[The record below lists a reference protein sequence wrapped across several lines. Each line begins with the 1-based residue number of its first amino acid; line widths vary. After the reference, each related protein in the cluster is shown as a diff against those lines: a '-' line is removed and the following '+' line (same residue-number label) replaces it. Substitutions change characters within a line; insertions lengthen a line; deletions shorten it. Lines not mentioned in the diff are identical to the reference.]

1 MDLSREIAE
10 KKQELKSVREKT
22 AVFDGLDEYSG
33 EDRVRLIADVIAE
46 LQEKLKDAPNTKV
59 LSKIPLLDEMTDG
72 FQAGQLVVM
81 SGATGNGK
89 SQFLQS
95 LTRNFSEQDI
105 PCLWFS
111 YEMPVLE
118 LARRFG
124 DEVPSIA
131 IPNKNVESNMNWLKI
146 RILEGIAKFG
156 SRIIFIDHLHYLLD
170 LKSLQ
175 GVNTSIA
182 IGSMMRELKK
192 FALETETTIFL
203 VSHLA
208 KTKIDENPTIADLRD
223 SSFVAQEA
231 DIVMIIWRSKIDDD
245 NSPSGFRYT
254 DESFLSIDK
263 NRWNGKLGYVKLI
276 FNQGRFTEMSNKI
289 DGLPEL

>member
-1 MDLSREIAE
+1 M
-10 KKQELKSVREKT
+10 
-22 AVFDGLDEYSG
+22 
-33 EDRVRLIADVIAE
+33 IADVIAE
-46 LQEKLKDAPNTKV
+46 LKEKLKDAPNTKAY
-59 LSKIPLLDEMTDG
+59 SKIPLLDEMTDG

-95 LTRNFSEQDI
+95 LTRNFSEQNV

-118 LARRFG
+118 LAQRFG

-131 IPNKNVESNMNWLKI
+131 IPNKNVESSMDWLKI

-231 DIVMIIWRSKIDDD
+231 DIVMIIWRSKVDDS

-254 DESFLSIDK
+254 NESFLSIDK
-263 NRWNGKLGYVKLI
+263 NRWNGKLGYVKLTY
-276 FNQGRFTEMSNKI
+276 NQGRFAEIGMDNMPA
-289 DGLPEL
+289 L

>member
-1 MDLSREIAE
+1 MDLSRKIAE
-10 KKQELKSVREKT
+10 KKQELESAREK
-22 AVFDGLDEYSG
+22 ALVFDGLDEYSG

-46 LQEKLKDAPNTKV
+46 LKEKLKDAPNTKV
-59 LSKIPLLDEMTDG
+59 YSKIPLLDEMTDG

-95 LTRNFSEQDI
+95 LTRNFSEQNV

-118 LARRFG
+118 LAQRFG

-131 IPNKNVESNMNWLKI
+131 IPNKNVESSMDWLKI

-231 DIVMIIWRSKIDDD
+231 DIVMIIWRSKVDDS

-254 DESFLSIDK
+254 NESFLSIDK
-263 NRWNGKLGYVKLI
+263 NRWNGKLGYVKLTY
-276 FNQGRFTEMSNKI
+276 NQGRFAEIGMDNMPA
-289 DGLPEL
+289 L

>member
-1 MDLSREIAE
+1 MDLSRKIAE
-10 KKQELKSVREKT
+10 KKQELESAREKSL
-22 AVFDGLDEYSG
+22 VFDGLDEYSG

-46 LQEKLKDAPNTKV
+46 LKEKLKDAPNTKAY
-59 LSKIPLLDEMTDG
+59 SKIPLLDEMTDG

-95 LTRNFSEQDI
+95 LTRNFSEQNV

-118 LARRFG
+118 LAQRFG

-131 IPNKNVESNMNWLKI
+131 IPNKNVESSMDWLKI
-146 RILEGIAKFG
+146 RILEGISKFG

-231 DIVMIIWRSKIDDD
+231 DIVMIIWRSKVDDS

-254 DESFLSIDK
+254 NESFLSIDK
-263 NRWNGKLGYVKLI
+263 NRWNGKLGYVKLTY
-276 FNQGRFTEMSNKI
+276 NQGRFAEIGMDNMPA
-289 DGLPEL
+289 L